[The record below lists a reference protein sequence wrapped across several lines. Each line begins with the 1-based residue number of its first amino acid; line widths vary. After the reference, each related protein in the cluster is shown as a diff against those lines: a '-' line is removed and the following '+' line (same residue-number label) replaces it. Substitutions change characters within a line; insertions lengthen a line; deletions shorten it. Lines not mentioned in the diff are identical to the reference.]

1 MYIIQVIQ
9 MQVQTT
15 NKEFHFSSSDFSALA
30 SLVYDRTGIVLGE
43 HKKDMVYSRLTK
55 RLRELNFTNF
65 ADYLTLLQDKSDE
78 SEVEQLINAITTN
91 LTRFFR
97 ENHHF
102 DHVKDIFIPQIQSK
116 GQREIRIWSAAC
128 ASGPEPYS
136 IAMTAYDA
144 LGRSQ
149 QYNLKIL
156 ATDLDTKML
165 ETAKSG
171 IYDASIHKDI
181 PVNLRNK
188 YTSFTSNDRNNFV
201 ISQEIKKLISFNRL
215 NLMKEWPHK
224 TLLDA
229 IFCRNVLIY
238 FNKEDKNRIITQL
251 VNKLKAGGFLYMG
264 HAESLMDMS
273 LPVKSVGTTTYVKV
287 E

>member
-1 MYIIQVIQ
+1 
-9 MQVQTT
+9 MQVQSLD
-15 NKEFHFSSSDFSALA
+15 KEFHFATSDFSELA
-30 SLVYDRTGIVLGE
+30 RLVYTRTGIVLGE

-55 RLRELNFTNF
+55 RLRDLNLTSFS
-65 ADYLTLLQDKSDE
+65 DYLKLLQDKSDE

-102 DHVKDIFIPQIQSK
+102 EHIQNILIPQIKSMC
-116 GQREIRIWSAAC
+116 QREIRIWSAAC

-136 IAMTAYDA
+136 IAMTAHEA
-144 LGRSQ
+144 LGQSNQ
-149 QYNLKIL
+149 HNLRIL

-165 ETAKSG
+165 QTAKAG
-171 IYDASIHKDI
+171 IYDTGIQKDI

-188 YTSFTSNDRNNFV
+188 YTSFTSGNRGQFEVN
-201 ISQEIKKLISFNRL
+201 SEIKALIKFNRL
-215 NLMKEWPHK
+215 NLMKEWPLK
-224 TLLDA
+224 APLDA

-238 FNKEDKNRIITQL
+238 FNKEDKNRIITKL
-251 VNKLKAGGFLYMG
+251 VNKLKVGGFLYMG

-273 LPVKSVGTTTYVKV
+273 LPVKSVGTTTYVRV